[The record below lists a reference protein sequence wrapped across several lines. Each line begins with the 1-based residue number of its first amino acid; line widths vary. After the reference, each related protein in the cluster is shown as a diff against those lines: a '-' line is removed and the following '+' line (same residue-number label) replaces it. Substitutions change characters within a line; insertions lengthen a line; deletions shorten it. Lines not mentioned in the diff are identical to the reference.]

1 MTTADTTDWLTEIL
15 YLPPWRDRYLTGL
28 GPEYGPRKLS
38 EYENEWARWGESFHS
53 VPTKHATA
61 GGLWDHDEE
70 ARVLTKKARAMSDR
84 YDAEPM
90 RRYVERHS
98 ADVPARELEVYVA
111 FWVDGKS
118 VAVAARVLGLNRKT
132 VQELIRRLRRRMKDT
147 SGR

>member
-1 MTTADTTDWLTEIL
+1 MREDTTDWLTEIL
-15 YLPPWRDRYLTGL
+15 YLPPWRERFGAHL

-38 EYENEWARWGESFHS
+38 EYENAWARYNESL
-53 VPTKHATA
+53 AG

-70 ARVLTKKARAMSDR
+70 VRVLAKKARAMSDR

-111 FWVDGKS
+111 FWVDGRS
-118 VAVAARVLGLNRKT
+118 VAVAARVLGLTPNT
-132 VQELIRRLRRRMKDT
+132 VKALIKRLRQRVHTT
-147 SGR
+147 SPRSPRLQRQG